1 MLQAIPTTSIQYCL
15 FSCKSESSPVKVDL
29 SGVLP
34 LHPMAKKLTAH
45 PYTDP
50 LAFDRLMLLITTLVR
65 YPGVGCP
72 EPDPASPVSSA
83 HTPDNGKLQTACPK
97 QHHDALQAV
106 RTRLQSVAQ
115 SQGIQLPADYPAV
128 PTLRKDLETLRHY
141 GILDQRMYRWGYY
154 LGNGAMSHEEFQVA
168 FSVLAS
174 QARDQG
180 DPHIRQIHAIL
191 SQRLRGLD
199 LELKGELFYP
209 VRQQLNRPVS
219 YTDPQEMMTLGT
231 SRDSLFHQLDRVEQA
246 IPQGQALELSRSI
259 NLYNKSQIGPIQ
271 VYPLQLVYHDIAWYL
286 IYEHCDNGHLEVE
299 RLERFKSHCKLLID
313 EGRGLQLQRKRLQIA
328 HKLLESGWGLF
339 LGNLE
344 EQQAELQGRLKL
356 ETVKVRFFAP
366 MVTFILE
373 GVRRHDRQKLRS
385 GPKDSSSGQPQY
397 VDYEVKLPPR
407 SLNEFSR
414 WVHRFAYAAKVL
426 APAEL
431 VAKHREDASKLEQ
444 LYR

>member
-1 MLQAIPTTSIQYCL
+1 
-15 FSCKSESSPVKVDL
+15 
-29 SGVLP
+29 
-34 LHPMAKKLTAH
+34 MAKKPTAH

-72 EPDPASPVSSA
+72 EPEPASPPPHLS
-83 HTPDNGKLQTACPK
+83 GKPQTASSN

-106 RTRLQSVAQ
+106 RTRLQAVAQ
-115 SQGIQLPADYPAV
+115 SQGIQLPVDYPAV

-154 LGNGAMSHEEFQVA
+154 LGTGAMNHEEFQVA
-168 FSVLAS
+168 FSALAS

-180 DPHIRQIHAIL
+180 DPQVRQIHAIL

-199 LELKGELFYP
+199 LELNGELFYP
-209 VRQQLNRPVS
+209 VRQHLNRPVS
-219 YTDPQEMMTLGT
+219 DTDPQEMMALGT
-231 SRDSLFHQLDRVEQA
+231 NRDSLFHQLNWVEQA
-246 IPQGQALELSRSI
+246 IPQGQALELSRRV
-259 NLYNKSQIGPIQ
+259 NPYNKSQIGPIQ

-286 IYEHCDNGHLEVE
+286 IYEHCDNAHLAIE
-299 RLERFKSHCKLLID
+299 RVERFKSHCKLLTE
-313 EGRGLQLQRKRLQIA
+313 EGRGLQIQRKRLQMA
-328 HKLLESGWGLF
+328 HKLLDKGWGLF
-339 LGNLE
+339 LGEPE

-356 ETVKVRFFAP
+356 ETFKVRFFP
-366 MVTFILE
+366 PVMTFILE
-373 GVRRHDRQKLRS
+373 GVRRHDRQKVRS
-385 GPKDSSSGQPQY
+385 GPKDSSGQSQY

-431 VAKHREDASKLEQ
+431 VAKHREDARKLEQ

>member
-1 MLQAIPTTSIQYCL
+1 
-15 FSCKSESSPVKVDL
+15 
-29 SGVLP
+29 
-34 LHPMAKKLTAH
+34 MAKKPTAH
-45 PYTDP
+45 SYTDS

-72 EPDPASPVSSA
+72 VPDAASPAPSA
-83 HTPDNGKLQTACPK
+83 HPPGKGKTQTATPK

-106 RTRLQSVAQ
+106 RVRLQAVAQ

-128 PTLRKDLETLRHY
+128 PTLRKDLETLRRY

-154 LGNGAMSHEEFQVA
+154 LGTGAMSHEEFQVA
-168 FSVLAS
+168 FSALAS

-180 DPHIRQIHAIL
+180 DPHVRQIHAIL

-199 LELKGELFYP
+199 LELNGELFYP
-209 VRQQLNRPVS
+209 VRQHLNRPIG
-219 YTDPQEMMTLGT
+219 YTDPQEMMVLGT
-231 SRDSLFHQLDRVEQA
+231 NRDSLFHQLDRVEQA
-246 IPQGQALELSRSI
+246 ISQGQALELSRSI
-259 NLYNKSQIGPIQ
+259 NPYNKSQIGPIQ

-286 IYEHCDNGHLEVE
+286 IYEHCDTGHLEIE
-299 RLERFKSHCKLLID
+299 RLERFKSHCKLLTD
-313 EGRGLQLQRKRLQIA
+313 EGRGLQIQRKRLQTA

-339 LGNLE
+339 LGSLE

-356 ETVKVRFFAP
+356 EAVKVRFFEP
-366 MVTFILE
+366 VVTFILE
-373 GVRRHDRQKLRS
+373 GTRRHDRQRLRP

-414 WVHRFAYAAKVL
+414 WVHRFAHAAKVL
-426 APAEL
+426 APAAL
-431 VAKHREDASKLEQ
+431 VAKHREDARKLNQ